1 MSTKVYQL
9 PVDKTGWQTADKS
22 GTAMFTWDYDD
33 GREKLI
39 NLYAKGKKKQWDA
52 AERIDW
58 SHDPDPENPLQVPD
72 ELVPIFGSPVWDKLT
87 ADERGNVRRHM
98 VAWQFSQFLHGE
110 QGALICTA
118 KIVQTVPDID
128 SKYYAATQVM
138 DEARHVE
145 TYSRYL
151 DKIETAYPIN
161 GNLKSLL
168 DDVLSDS
175 RWDMTYLGMQILI
188 EGLALA
194 AFGLIRNI
202 AGDPLGKAVNAYVM
216 QDEAR
221 HVMFGRLALRDYY
234 PQLTQAERNDRE
246 EFCADACY
254 RMRDRFLG
262 EELWQCLGYDA
273 DECIEY
279 VKQSESQQLF
289 RSPALHQD
297 RADAQGH
304 RPVGPE
310 DACRR
315 SRTWVSSATSRPTW
329 KRSWPRTRRSP
340 KRSTVPAATSMAA
353 VAIGGSGQGGLT
365 DGAPDHSGCQT
376 GPVPVRSA
384 ARSAA
389 SGPPVGWLPPLPW
402 WCSSPG
408 ASAPSDRLRGAPVRA
423 GCPPRRP
430 GPGPAA
436 ATTAPSLPIVPAQ
449 WTSCGE
455 LQCGSV
461 TVPLD
466 YADPDGPTLQIAVA
480 RHPAEVPAERIGSLV
495 INPGGPGA
503 SGIDDLPNELSVLT
517 PGLLDRFDIVSFD
530 PRGVGRAVRSP
541 ARVAGH
547 GHGFDPG
554 GTGPGAPIDPVP
566 TTPAPG
572 RACSETTGRSPT
584 SANMTAAP
592 SSPRRH
598 RRHRPGPRPDP
609 GGPG

>member
-1 MSTKVYQL
+1 MTTKVYQL

-22 GTAMFTWDYDD
+22 GTAMFTWEYDD

-58 SHDPDPENPLQVPD
+58 SHTPDPENPLQVPD
-72 ELVPIFGSPVWDKLT
+72 ELVPIFGSPVWDRLT
-87 ADERGNVRRHM
+87 VDERGNVRRHM

-168 DDVLSDS
+168 NDVLSDS

-221 HVMFGRLALRDYY
+221 HVMFGRLALRDFY

-262 EELWQCLGYDA
+262 EELWQRLGYDA

-289 RSPALHQD
+289 RSLLFTRIVPTLRDIGLWGPKMRETFADMGVIGYESTDLEAVMAED
-297 RADAQGH
+297 EAIAEGFDAERARIAEAIADA
-304 RPVGPE
+304 
-310 DACRR
+310 
-315 SRTWVSSATSRPTW
+315 
-329 KRSWPRTRRSP
+329 
-340 KRSTVPAATSMAA
+340 
-353 VAIGGSGQGGLT
+353 
-365 DGAPDHSGCQT
+365 
-376 GPVPVRSA
+376 
-384 ARSAA
+384 
-389 SGPPVGWLPPLPW
+389 
-402 WCSSPG
+402 
-408 ASAPSDRLRGAPVRA
+408 
-423 GCPPRRP
+423 
-430 GPGPAA
+430 
-436 ATTAPSLPIVPAQ
+436 
-449 WTSCGE
+449 
-455 LQCGSV
+455 
-461 TVPLD
+461 
-466 YADPDGPTLQIAVA
+466 AD
-480 RHPAEVPAERIGSLV
+480 
-495 INPGGPGA
+495 
-503 SGIDDLPNELSVLT
+503 
-517 PGLLDRFDIVSFD
+517 
-530 PRGVGRAVRSP
+530 
-541 ARVAGH
+541 
-547 GHGFDPG
+547 
-554 GTGPGAPIDPVP
+554 
-566 TTPAPG
+566 
-572 RACSETTGRSPT
+572 
-584 SANMTAAP
+584 
-592 SSPRRH
+592 
-598 RRHRPGPRPDP
+598 
-609 GGPG
+609 